1 MDTIKRTDV
10 LIVGSGLSGL
20 ATALMIPDKFEIT
33 LITKD
38 KLSNCSTA
46 WAQGGIAAVL
56 ASSDSFK
63 KHFDDTVENGHG
75 LVDESIAASI
85 IKEGPDIINWLTEK
99 KVKFTKTT

>member
-38 KLSNCSTA
+38 KLNNVNCGSV
-46 WAQGGIAAVL
+46 AQAG
-56 ASSDSFK
+56 
-63 KHFDDTVENGHG
+63 
-75 LVDESIAASI
+75 
-85 IKEGPDIINWLTEK
+85 
-99 KVKFTKTT
+99 